1 MASELKVDTISEK
14 TTASGVTIDGV
25 LVKDGAIA
33 SSYISGLS
41 GGITH
46 IDQWRVTADVTS
58 TGDITA
64 NLAQNAFT
72 NVGLLGTGM
81 TESSGIF
88 SFPTTGMWLVKFQ
101 GFIKLEAATSYG
113 ILEIKTTANNSTYT
127 AVSSLIGYGQDAY
140 YSKTQSCE
148 VILDISDLSNDKVK
162 FTFGKGGTAKID
174 VSYDTPNFI
183 FIRLGDT

>member
-1 MASELKVDTISEK
+1 MSEIQVNTINEY
-14 TTASGVTIDGV
+14 TGANGVTIDGV

-58 TGDITA
+58 TGDITT
-64 NLAQNAFT
+64 NLSQNAFT

-101 GFIKLEAATSYG
+101 GVIYTQAATSYG
-113 ILEIKTTANNSTYT
+113 ALEIKTTSNNSTYT
-127 AVSSLIGYGQDAY
+127 SVSSLIGYGEGVY
-140 YSKTQSCE
+140 YSKTLSCE

-174 VSYDTPNFI
+174 VDGSDIPNFF